1 MSSLN
6 PARSAIERVWAEFN
20 KYPSSNL
27 TSPLMIIFHV
37 TRSYY
42 LYIFTPSYPTKIYF
56 LALRSTLSLSTKEA
70 MAESVAGFLLEKLS
84 ALLTQEVSLLRG
96 VRTEVEEIKLEL
108 ENMRAFL
115 RDADRRKDSN
125 DGLRTWVE
133 QVRDATYEVEDII
146 DEFVY
151 RMDRPQRGGFRGFL
165 LNTITLLKNIRYRHR
180 FAIQLQGLKK
190 NIAAIS
196 TRKDQYNLINTEDG
210 SSSQNANERWKH
222 HGETALYEDDDEV
235 VGLKER
241 IDQIVVWLTEEEP
254 RRTVISVVGMGG
266 LGKTTLVAKVYK
278 HQMVKKHFECCVWV
292 SVSQSY
298 NVEGLLKSVITDL
311 FKTNK
316 PEVPSNMG
324 SMNRKQ
330 LVEMVRD
337 YLDTKRYLVVLDDVW
352 SVDAWTDLNIAFP
365 RNRCGSRIM
374 LTTRIENVASA
385 LGDGSRPF
393 PLERLQEKEAWE
405 LFSKKAFWKEPCP
418 PELQELA
425 QKIVEKCGGLPLAI
439 VSLGSLLKD
448 KTALEWDRV
457 YRDLSSKLTNDQM
470 LERLKRILLLSFYDL
485 RYQLKHC
492 FLYCCMFP
500 EDYLIHRKQLIR
512 LWVAEGFVEET
523 GKITMEEVAEEYL
536 KELIHR
542 NILQVVETNEFGRLK
557 TCRMHDIVREVALSV
572 SREEK
577 FCTTYDELQARQN
590 GKVRRMSI
598 YSSDEINHS
607 SAGMTHLRSLMVFD
621 GNMSLSSSLNTMAS
635 SFRLLRVLNLGVPI
649 ESIPDEVTN
658 MFNLRYLN
666 LSGTRV
672 RELPES
678 LWKLQNLQTLD
689 VRNTELERL
698 PSGIV
703 KLRKLR
709 HLFIYRIT
717 DRSYNSFEY
726 YKSIQVPIRICNL
739 TSLQSLDDIDAK
751 EREIV
756 RKVGNLTQLRN
767 LSISNV
773 RAIDGA
779 ELCNSIGKMKHLLK
793 LTVRATGE
801 EEILRL
807 EALSPNTTPLLQKL
821 YLNGRL
827 EKVPPWLS
835 SLVNLT
841 ELSLNWSKLGEEDP
855 LSSLQALPNLTFLY
869 LWNAYEG
876 QRFCFHDGRFT
887 KLRKLSLVDMK
898 QLNRIVIEKGAL
910 PSIRKLTLAHCRE
923 LKTLPEGIEYLTV
936 LQELCLENMPMELT
950 DRLQLKD
957 GSEDDRRKVG
967 HIPIIELGEWTEAEG
982 WVRERLN

>member
-1 MSSLN
+1 
-6 PARSAIERVWAEFN
+6 
-20 KYPSSNL
+20 
-27 TSPLMIIFHV
+27 
-37 TRSYY
+37 
-42 LYIFTPSYPTKIYF
+42 
-56 LALRSTLSLSTKEA
+56 
-70 MAESVAGFLLEKLS
+70 MAESVSGFLFEKLS
-84 ALLTQEVSLLRG
+84 SLLTQEVSLLRG

-115 RDADRRKDSN
+115 RDADTRKDSN
-125 DGLRTWVE
+125 EGLRTWVG

-151 RMDRPQRGGFRGFL
+151 RMDRPQRGGFRGCL

-180 FAIQLQGLKK
+180 FATQLQGLKR

-196 TRKDQYNLINTEDG
+196 MRKDQYNLINTEDG

-222 HGETALYEDDDEV
+222 RGETAPYEDDDEI

-311 FKTNK
+311 FKKNK
-316 PEVPSNMG
+316 LEVPSNVS
-324 SMNRKQ
+324 SMNRSQ

-385 LGDGSRPF
+385 LGDGSRVF
-393 PLERLQEKEAWE
+393 PLERLQKKEAWE

-418 PELQELA
+418 PELQQLA
-425 QKIVEKCGGLPLAI
+425 RKIVEKCGGLPLAI
-439 VSLGSLLKD
+439 VSLGSLLSLKD
-448 KTALEWDRV
+448 KTALEWNRV
-457 YRDLSSKLTNDQM
+457 YRDLSWQLTNDQM
-470 LERLKRILLLSFYDL
+470 LERLKHILLLSFYDL
-485 RYQLKHC
+485 PYRLKHC

-500 EDYLIHRKQLIR
+500 EDYLIKRKRLIR
-512 LWVAEGFVEET
+512 LWVAEGFVEDR
-523 GKITMEEVAEEYL
+523 GKVTMEEAAEDYL
-536 KELIHR
+536 KELMHR
-542 NILQVVETNEFGRLK
+542 NMLQVVEKNESGRVK
-557 TCRMHDIVREVALSV
+557 GCQMHDIVREVALSLSHEV
-572 SREEK
+572 K
-577 FCTTYDELQARQN
+577 FGMIYDEKQARQE

-598 YSSDEINHS
+598 YSNGEIIRCT
-607 SAGMTHLRSLMVFD
+607 AGMVHLRSLMVF
-621 GNMSLSSSLNTMAS
+621 GGSTSFSYSLNTMAS
-635 SFRLLRVLNLGVPI
+635 SFRLLRVLNLEGVPI
-649 ESIPDEVTN
+649 QSIPDEVTN

-666 LSGTRV
+666 LRKTKV

-709 HLFIYRIT
+709 HLFTYRII
-717 DRSYNSFEY
+717 DESLNSFDY
-726 YKSIQVPIRICNL
+726 FKSIQVPIRICNL
-739 TSLQSLDDIDAK
+739 TSLQSLDDIDA
-751 EREIV
+751 REGEIIK
-756 RKVGNLTQLRN
+756 KVGNLTQLRN
-767 LSISNV
+767 LGISKV
-773 RAIDGA
+773 REIDGV
-779 ELCNSIGKMKHLLK
+779 ELCNSVGKMKHLLN
-793 LTVRATGE
+793 LSVTASTE
-801 EEILRL
+801 EETLEL
-807 EALSPNTTPLLQKL
+807 EALSPNPPLLHKL
-821 YLNGRL
+821 FLNGRL

-841 ELSLNWSKLGEEDP
+841 HLGLYYSKLREEDP
-855 LSSLQALPNLTFLY
+855 LSSLQALPNLVYMY
-869 LWNAYEG
+869 LHKAYEG
-876 QRFCFHDGRFT
+876 QQLCFCDGHFT
-887 KLRKLSLVDMK
+887 KLRELYLHDMT
-898 QLNRIVIEKGAL
+898 QLNRIVMEKGAL
-910 PSIRKLTLAHCRE
+910 PSIEKLCLDSCGK
-923 LKTLPEGIEYLTV
+923 LKTLPEGIEYLTG
-936 LQELCLENMPMELT
+936 LQALSLLDMPTELSH
-950 DRLQLKD
+950 RLKLKD
-957 GSEDDRRKVG
+957 GSEEDRRKVA
-967 HIPIIELGEWTEAEG
+967 HIPIILRGQWIELEGLVTEH
-982 WVRERLN
+982 LN